1 MIYELKNLDCPH
13 CAAKIEDELKKID
26 GLSDTTVN
34 FANKTVLI
42 NEGLEEKAEEAIK
55 KVDPN
60 IKLISKKSSSANH
73 RIQEKDEENRTFS
86 TKLLTIVFSVIFL
99 IAGIILSP
107 KLHGRFEIIEYGLF
121 VISYILA
128 GKNVLKS
135 AFSNIFRGQIFD
147 ENFLMTIATLGAFA
161 IHQLPE
167 AASVMLFYCIGEY
180 LQSLAVNRSRKS
192 IGDLMD
198 IRPDYANLVTDN
210 GIIRVLPETVNIGD
224 TIFIRPGE
232 KIPLDGE
239 IIEGVSYLD
248 TSTLTGESVPRSV
261 ETGDEIMAGMVNMEG
276 TLKVKVEKTFENS
289 SVSRILE
296 LVQNASSRKA
306 KTEQIITKFARYYT
320 PLVVLAAAAIA
331 IIPPAIMPGESFSK
345 WIYRALTMLVISC
358 PCALVI
364 SVPLGYFGGIGGASR
379 KGILVKGANFIDILA
394 GLDIAVFDKTGTL
407 TEGVFKVSRIVPAN
421 GFTQEELLRFA
432 AYAEAYSGHPISRSV
447 IEAYGKPINHSEI
460 TEYKEIAGRG
470 VMAKVKDKQ
479 ILAGNERLLKS
490 EGIEANLDNKDLIGT
505 VVHIAIDDIYA
516 GYILIADKIR
526 QDAAKTIKELKNL
539 GIKKVVMLTG
549 DAKETAKNVAKEL
562 GIDEYYAELLPEEK
576 VEKLEELKYYNGSR
590 NNTAFIGDGIN
601 DAPVLACADVGIA
614 MGGLGSDAAIEAAD
628 IVIMEDVLSKIP
640 QAVKMARYTKKII
653 MQNITG
659 ALGVKLIFLA
669 MGALGIANMWEAV
682 FADVGVALLAVMN
695 SIRTLRVK

>member
-34 FANKTVLI
+34 FASKTVLI

-60 IKLISKKSSSANH
+60 IKLISKKSSSAN
-73 RIQEKDEENRTFS
+73 RRVQEKDEENRTFS

-107 KLHGRFEIIEYGLF
+107 KLHGRFEIIEYSLF

-135 AFSNIFRGQIFD
+135 AFSNIIRGQVFD

-232 KIPLDGE
+232 KVPLDGE
-239 IIEGVSYLD
+239 IIEGASYLD
-248 TSTLTGESVPRSV
+248 TSTLTGESAPRSV

-289 SVSRILE
+289 SVSKILE

-331 IIPPAIMPGESFSK
+331 LIPPAIMPGESFSK

-394 GLDIAVFDKTGTL
+394 DLDIAVFDKTGTL
-407 TEGVFKVSRIVPAN
+407 TEGVFKVSRIVPVN

-432 AYAEAYSGHPISRSV
+432 AYAEAYSNHPISRSI
-447 IEAYGKPINHSEI
+447 IEAYGKPINDSEI

-479 ILAGNERLLKS
+479 ILAGNEKLLKS
-490 EGIEANLDNKDLIGT
+490 EGVETNLDNKDLIGT
-505 VVHIAIDDIYA
+505 VVHIAIDGIYA

-549 DAKETAKNVAKEL
+549 DAKETAENVAKEL

-682 FADVGVALLAVMN
+682 FADVGVTLLAVVN

>member
-26 GLSDTTVN
+26 GLSDATVN
-34 FANKTVLI
+34 FASKTVRI
-42 NEGLEEKAEEAIK
+42 NEDLEEKAEEAIK

-60 IKLISKKSSSANH
+60 IKLISKKSSSFSHHTND
-73 RIQEKDEENRTFS
+73 EDEERDTFR
-86 TKLLTIVFSVIFL
+86 TKLFRIIFSFLFL

-107 KLHGRFEIIEYGLF
+107 KLHGRFEIIEYSLF

-198 IRPDYANLVTDN
+198 IRPDYANLVTDK

-239 IIEGVSYLD
+239 VVEGASYLD

-261 ETGDEIMAGMVNMEG
+261 ETGDKIMAGMINMEG
-276 TLKVKVEKTFENS
+276 TLKVKVEKTFEDS
-289 SVSRILE
+289 SVSKILE

-331 IIPPAIMPGESFSK
+331 LIPPVIIPGESFSK

-394 GLDIAVFDKTGTL
+394 DLDIAVFDKTGTL
-407 TEGVFKVSRIVPAN
+407 TEGVFKVSRIVPVN

-432 AYAEAYSGHPISRSV
+432 AYAEAYSNHPISRSI
-447 IEAYGKPINHSEI
+447 IEAYGKPINDSEI
-460 TEYKEIAGRG
+460 KGYKEIAGRG

-479 ILAGNERLLKS
+479 ILAGNEKLLKS
-490 EGIEANLDNKDLIGT
+490 EEIEANLDNKGIVGT
-505 VVHIAIDDIYA
+505 VVHIAIDDRYA

-549 DAKETAKNVAKEL
+549 DAKETAENVAKEL

-628 IVIMEDVLSKIP
+628 IVIMEDALSKIP

>member
-26 GLSDTTVN
+26 GLSDATVN
-34 FANKTVLI
+34 FASKTVRI
-42 NEGLEEKAEEAIK
+42 NEDLEEKAEEAIK

-60 IKLISKKSSSANH
+60 IKLISKKSSSFSHHTNY
-73 RIQEKDEENRTFS
+73 EDEERDTFR
-86 TKLLTIVFSVIFL
+86 TKLFRIIFSFLFL

-107 KLHGRFEIIEYGLF
+107 KLHGRFEIIEYSLF

-180 LQSLAVNRSRKS
+180 LQSLAVNKSRKS

-198 IRPDYANLVTDN
+198 IRPDYANLVTDK

-224 TIFIRPGE
+224 AIFIRPGE

-239 IIEGVSYLD
+239 VVEGASYLD

-261 ETGDEIMAGMVNMEG
+261 ETGDKIMAGMINMEG
-276 TLKVKVEKTFENS
+276 TLKVKVEKTFEDS
-289 SVSRILE
+289 SVSKILE

-331 IIPPAIMPGESFSK
+331 LIPPVIIPGESFSK

-394 GLDIAVFDKTGTL
+394 DLNIAVFDKTGTL
-407 TEGVFKVSRIVPAN
+407 TEGVFKVSRIVPVN

-432 AYAEAYSGHPISRSV
+432 AYAEAYSNHPISRSI
-447 IEAYGKPINHSEI
+447 IEAYGKPINDSEI
-460 TEYKEIAGRG
+460 KEYKEIAGRG

-479 ILAGNERLLKS
+479 ILAGNEKLLKS
-490 EGIEANLDNKDLIGT
+490 EEIEANLDNKGIVGT
-505 VVHIAIDDIYA
+505 VVHIAIDDRYA

-549 DAKETAKNVAKEL
+549 DAKETAENVAKEL

-628 IVIMEDVLSKIP
+628 IVIMEDALSKIP